1 MRFDALEVAFEFA
14 QAAGPLIKQ
23 VAQHDRD
30 LAIQLRRAAASV
42 ASNFSEG
49 AQRIGA
55 DRLQHY
61 RIAAGSA
68 AEARVQL
75 RLAVAWGYIDRV
87 VTEPSV
93 QLADRLVGLGWALT
107 HRRKV

>member
-1 MRFDALEVAFEFA
+1 M
-14 QAAGPLIKQ
+14 
-23 VAQHDRD
+23 
-30 LAIQLRRAAASV
+30 QLRRAAASI

-49 AQRIGA
+49 SQRVGG
-55 DRLQHY
+55 DRLHQY

-75 RLAVAWGYIDRV
+75 RLAVAWGYIDREV
-87 VTEPSV
+87 AEPSV